1 MTSEVVVSLRDVRKR
16 YGSLEVVC
24 GVDLDIQRGELAA
37 IVGPSG
43 SGKSTLLHVMGTLDR
58 PTSGEVVVD
67 GVSTSGLSD
76 AELAGLRARRIGFV
90 FQSFHLM
97 PGTSAVDNVATGL
110 LYSGVRVGERRK
122 RARLILQR
130 LGMGHRLGHA
140 PEQLSGGENQ
150 RVAIARALLAR
161 PAVVLADEPT
171 GNLDTHAGAEVL
183 ALLHELHRGGTTVV
197 VITHDRDLAGSL
209 PRQIEVR
216 DGLVVADSSA
226 LVREEVGV
234 Q

>member
-1 MTSEVVVSLRDVRKR
+1 MRDVRKR
-16 YGSLEVVC
+16 YGSLEVVR

-58 PTSGEVVVD
+58 PTSGELVVD

-97 PGTSAVDNVATGL
+97 AGTSAVDNVATGL

-122 RARLILQR
+122 RARGILRR
-130 LGMGHRLGHA
+130 LGMGHRLSHT

-183 ALLHELHRGGTTVV
+183 ALLHELHRAGTTVV

-216 DGLVVADSSA
+216 DGLVVADSST

-234 Q
+234 R